1 MSPSKMKKTTSNQ
14 SGWYSECKRSILE
27 VKYFC
32 IKSLC
37 KNSKGFRL
45 CSLETMGS
53 QWTIL
58 SGELIRGNSERSLWL
73 QSKGLMAGAGDIAQ
87 EAVKIKVI
95 SGKGMN

>member
-1 MSPSKMKKTTSNQ
+1 
-14 SGWYSECKRSILE
+14 
-27 VKYFC
+27 
-32 IKSLC
+32 
-37 KNSKGFRL
+37 
-45 CSLETMGS
+45 MGS